1 MTQRVQE
8 LSVATMAAE
17 SLQLLLEIAR
27 NEGVTDLDRRVIRHK
42 PSLSAAD
49 KQAMLPDL
57 LVQKTVTILIEN
69 TFVLCSSIGDL
80 KISRKLLGEI
90 AVPAIAKEYAE
101 RAYPYVPFTLLPF
114 DAAAASV
121 GGLK

>member
-27 NEGVTDLDRRVIRHK
+27 DVGVTDLDRRVIRHK

-49 KQAMLPDL
+49 KHSILPDL
-57 LVQKTVTILIEN
+57 LVQKTVTILIESK
-69 TFVLCSSIGDL
+69 FVLS
-80 KISRKLLGEI
+80 
-90 AVPAIAKEYAE
+90 
-101 RAYPYVPFTLLPF
+101 
-114 DAAAASV
+114 AAALAT
-121 GGLK
+121 